1 MNKEVVFVTL
11 VEIEER
17 ENIAVMKFTNGVT
30 NPINLD
36 FIKELSDSLK
46 TLEEDS
52 SVTGVVLTGSND
64 KFFSIGF
71 DLPTLYK
78 KGKKEIRTFYVAY
91 NRLSLFLYTYP
102 KPTVAAMNGH
112 AIAGGCILALCCDYR
127 VIASG
132 RKLMGLNEIKLGLPV
147 PYPGDVILKEI
158 IGSRYAQMIMEMGDF
173 YGPDEL
179 MQMGMVNQ
187 IEKQKGVL
195 EKSIEQARLLGGYP
209 AQAFGMIKRNRVNK
223 VKKHIMEDLDEK
235 ENYFLKCW
243 FSDETRKLLKEAKKK
258 F

>member
-1 MNKEVVFVTL
+1 MAM
-11 VEIEER
+11 VEIEEHKNVTVLR
-17 ENIAVMKFTNGVT
+17 MTNGVT

-36 FIKELSDSLK
+36 FVKEISDNLK
-46 TLEEDS
+46 TLKEDS
-52 SVTGVVLTGSND
+52 SVEGVVLTGNND

-78 KGKKEIRTFYVAY
+78 QEKNEIRTFYVAY
-91 NRLSLFLYTYP
+91 NRLSLLLYTYP
-102 KPTVAAMNGH
+102 KPTVAALTGH

-127 VIASG
+127 VIGSG

-147 PYPGDVILKEI
+147 PYPGDIILKEI
-158 IGSRYAQMIMEMGDF
+158 IGTRYAQMIMEMGEF
-173 YGPDEL
+173 YGPEEL

-187 IEKQKGVL
+187 IEKQKMVL
-195 EKSIEQARLLGGYP
+195 DKAIEQAKLLGDYP
-209 AQAFGMIKRNRVNK
+209 NQAFSMIKRNRVDR
-223 VKKHIMEDLDEK
+223 VKELILKDLDEK